1 MYLAEEIQNKWAP
14 VLDHDALGAI
24 KDQHRRSVTAVMLE
38 NTEKA
43 LAESAAHGS
52 YQTLTET
59 DSLVPA
65 NLMGASS
72 STQGTGGIDT
82 FDPVLISL
90 VRRAMPNL
98 MAYDICGVQPMTGPT
113 GLIFA
118 MRSRYANTTSYN
130 NAGAETFYNEVNTQF
145 SSVTSGANT
154 FGQKHVGTI
163 PGATN
168 TSPLT
173 AVNTYNTGAAMGTF
187 QAEALGTDSNT
198 AFPQMAFSI
207 EKVTV
212 TANTR
217 ALKAEYTMELAQDL
231 KAIHGLDAETELAN
245 ILSAEIL
252 AEINREVVRTI
263 NFTAEAGAQENTTT
277 AGVFDL
283 DTDSNGRWSVEKFK
297 GLMFQ
302 LEREANQIAKQTR
315 RGKGNIV
322 ICSSDVAS
330 ALQMAGVLDYAPALN
345 SNNLQVD
352 DTGNTFAG
360 ILNGRLRVY
369 IDPYAL
375 GGNYLTVGYKGSSAF
390 DAGLFYCPYVPLQM
404 VRAVD
409 QSSFQPKIGFKT
421 RYGMVANPFAQG
433 LTQGLG
439 ALTINT
445 NKYYRRVIVNNL
457 M

>member
-14 VLDHDALGAI
+14 VLDHDALGVI
-24 KDQHRRSVTAVMLE
+24 KDQHRRSVTAIMLE
-38 NTEKA
+38 NTERA
-43 LAESAAHGS
+43 LTEAGAHGS
-52 YQTLTET
+52 YQTLNEGGI
-59 DSLVPA
+59 PA
-65 NLMGASS
+65 NFMGASS
-72 STQGTGGIDT
+72 STAGAGGIDT

-90 VRRAMPNL
+90 VRRSMPNL
-98 MAYDICGVQPMTGPT
+98 IAYDICGVQPMTGPT

-118 MRSRYANTTSYN
+118 MRSRYN
-130 NAGAETFYNEVNTQF
+130 NQAGDENFYNEVNTMF
-145 SSVTSGANT
+145 SSVNSGNNN
-154 FGQKHVGTI
+154 FGQNFTGNI
-163 PGATN
+163 PGN
-168 TSPLT
+168 SGTSPLT
-173 AVNTYNTGAAMGTF
+173 SLANYNTGTGMSRA
-187 QAEALGTDSNT
+187 QSEALGTTSNT
-198 AFPQMAFSI
+198 DFPEMAFSI

-263 NFTAEAGAQENTTT
+263 NINATAGAQINTTT
-277 AGVFDL
+277 AGIFDL

-315 RGKGNIV
+315 RGKGNMI

-330 ALQMAGVLDYAPALN
+330 ALQMAGVLDYTPALN
-345 SNNLQVD
+345 SNRLEVD

-360 ILNGRLRVY
+360 VLNGRLKVY

-409 QSSFQPKIGFKT
+409 QGTFQPKIGFKT
-421 RYGMVANPFAQG
+421 RYGVVANPFAEG
-433 LTQGLG
+433 STKG
-439 ALTINT
+439 AGRLAIGGAGTGNV
-445 NKYYRRVIVNNL
+445 YYRRIIVNNL